1 MRIRRSKDMI
11 SSIRSMAIKVLILSF
26 LVAIPLACATD
37 PTTNEENN
45 SSLEWTKY
53 TTILGTKRISFELP
67 PGGKFNPEP
76 NTRPLKFGSIALG
89 GVSYG
94 QRPQGRELA
103 ELMVWIGTRRYVP
116 KSPSAGWQDGEF
128 AKWADSEVQDFHTL
142 QESKTVIIRRNS
154 WHYQRVTSKDNGLVS
169 QETYKFPFDESSY
182 LMVSG
187 TLWPTYAKSEGNV
200 TRAHEILERMVNS
213 VQIEP

>member
-1 MRIRRSKDMI
+1 MI
-11 SSIRSMAIKVLILSF
+11 SSIRSIDVKVLILSF
-26 LVAIPLACATD
+26 VVAMPLACATA
-37 PTTNEENN
+37 PGANEERN
-45 SSLEWTKY
+45 SSLGWTKH
-53 TTILGTKRISFELP
+53 TTILGSKSISFELP
-67 PGGKFNPEP
+67 PGGNFNPEP

-94 QRPQGRELA
+94 QRPQGREVA
-103 ELMVWIGTRRYVP
+103 DLMVWIGTRRYVL
-116 KSPSAGWQDGEF
+116 KLPSAGWLDGEF

-154 WHYQRVTSKDNGLVS
+154 WHYQRVTSKETGMVA

-187 TLWPTYAKSEGNV
+187 TLWSTYAKSEGNV